1 MSRRVIK
8 RGTVDASSKEEI
20 EQKNQEKMRELYIN
34 VDHPSTMENGTA
46 TFLWAVA
53 MIVSLLFNG
62 GWVLCILETI
72 IWWRFISR
80 KTYRAKEWDEKHKK

>member
-20 EQKNQEKMRELYIN
+20 EQKNQEKMRDLYIN
-34 VDHPSTMENGTA
+34 ADHPNTMENGPA
-46 TFLWAVA
+46 TFLWIVA

-62 GWVLCILETI
+62 GWILCILETVV
-72 IWWRFISR
+72 WWKFVNR
-80 KTYRAKEWDEKHKK
+80 KAYRAKEWDEKHKK